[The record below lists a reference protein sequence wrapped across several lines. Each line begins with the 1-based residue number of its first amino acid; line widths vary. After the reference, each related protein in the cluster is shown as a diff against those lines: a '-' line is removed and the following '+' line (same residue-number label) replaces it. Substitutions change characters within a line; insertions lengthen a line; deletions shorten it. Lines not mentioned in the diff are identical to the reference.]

1 MDVHAATRDDRTLR
15 RIVAL
20 LVSFAIL
27 AERVADRSGL
37 VRLLV
42 LWLLR
47 RAAAVAEEF
56 VFEETGMPLPAE
68 GFAAPGNGPEEALR
82 LAAHFRVLA
91 AALAAMLPDGWL
103 FDRPARRGFALGHAA
118 PRSSCAEGG
127 WRLEPND
134 TS

>member
-1 MDVHAATRDDRTLR
+1 MDVHAAMRDDRVLR

-20 LVSFAIL
+20 LVSFAAL
-27 AERVADRSGL
+27 AERAADRSAL

-56 VFEETGMPLPAE
+56 VFEETGMPLPDE
-68 GFAAPGNGPEEALR
+68 GFAAAGNGPEEALR

-91 AALAAMLPDGWL
+91 AALAAMLPDACL
-103 FDRPARRGFALGHAA
+103 FARPARRGFASACLAT
-118 PRSSCAEGG
+118 RSDRPMAG
-127 WRLEPND
+127 WRQEPHD